1 MTVHATPHDAS
12 QHASQHATQH
22 ATQHASPAE
31 AVPWRVEAAVA
42 ARRLALLVLLGAVT
56 GLVTVGVLSRFAMAL
71 LASLNPEVHG
81 VRTDDG
87 FPMGQVT
94 LSGSLNLAL
103 AGLFLGVVGGL
114 FHALLAWLAVGPRW
128 FRLVSL
134 SVGAGVVVGAMLVH
148 TEGVDF
154 TRLEPL
160 WLAVA
165 LFVAL
170 PVVFVGCLHV
180 LAEWLLPRAGSLP
193 WPLAALGLLGS
204 LVLPPLVLLVAAGWC
219 AGRALRRQE
228 RGRLLLEHPAPG
240 WVLRAGLAVVF
251 VAALVDLG
259 RDVTTLS

>member
-1 MTVHATPHDAS
+1 MTVHTAAPEHPAPAPVPATA
-12 QHASQHATQH
+12 
-22 ATQHASPAE
+22 
-31 AVPWRVEAAVA
+31 WRPDLAAA
-42 ARRLALLVLLGAVT
+42 AKRLALLVLLGALV
-56 GLVTVGVLSRFAMAL
+56 GLVTVGGLSRLAMAL

-103 AGLFLGVVGGL
+103 VGLLLGVTGGL
-114 FHALLAWLAVGPRW
+114 FYALLRWLAVGPGW
-128 FRLVSL
+128 FRLLSL

-148 TEGVDF
+148 TGGVDF

-170 PVVFVGCLHV
+170 PVVFVASLHL

-193 WPLAALGLLGS
+193 WPLAAVGLLAA
-204 LVLPPLVLLVAAGWC
+204 LVMPPLALLLVAGWS
-219 AGRALRRQE
+219 AGRALRRRE
-228 RGRLLLEHPAPG
+228 RGRLLLAHPLPG
-240 WVLRAGLAVVF
+240 GVLRVGLAVLF
-251 VAALVDLG
+251 VAALVDLW
-259 RDVTTLS
+259 RDVATLS